1 MEFTACL
8 VGGLS
13 LIGCGVALGWLRPP
27 NWQSEGEMV
36 GHQRA
41 AIEWWAKVQRFVR
54 TLNNG
59 MLILIGGLI
68 ASTAFIP
75 HGHTWMLVWCGIL
88 VLLFGC
94 ILLAMVD
101 AMSSLAGYKRALPEA
116 ARRSFGTSKLAAAPA
131 DTPRVGDAHEKDSA
145 GQ

>member
-13 LIGCGVALGWLRPP
+13 LIGCGIALGWLRPP
-27 NWQSEGEMV
+27 NWQSDGELA
-36 GHQRA
+36 GNQQA
-41 AIEWWAKVQRFVR
+41 AIEWWAKIQRFVR
-54 TLNNG
+54 MLNNG

-68 ASTAFIP
+68 VATAFIP
-75 HGHTWMLVWCGIL
+75 HGRVWMLFWCGIL

-94 ILLAMVD
+94 ILLAMLD

-116 ARRSFGTSKLAAAPA
+116 ARRTFGASDLAAASGE
-131 DTPRVGDAHEKDSA
+131 TPLVGDANQSSGK
-145 GQ
+145 G